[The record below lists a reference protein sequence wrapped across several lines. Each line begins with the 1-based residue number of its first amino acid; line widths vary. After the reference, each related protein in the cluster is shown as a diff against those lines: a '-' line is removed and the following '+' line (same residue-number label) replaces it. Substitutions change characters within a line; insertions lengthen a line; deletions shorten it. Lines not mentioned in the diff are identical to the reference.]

1 MTIFFPVLT
10 IHGEKHAIVKPL
22 LTEPKDT
29 QFWIDTLKR
38 QVIFCGHG
46 NIQAEVGVKE

>member
-1 MTIFFPVLT
+1 MMTIFFPVLT

-38 QVIFCGHG
+38 QVIFV
-46 NIQAEVGVKE
+46 AMATYKLKLV